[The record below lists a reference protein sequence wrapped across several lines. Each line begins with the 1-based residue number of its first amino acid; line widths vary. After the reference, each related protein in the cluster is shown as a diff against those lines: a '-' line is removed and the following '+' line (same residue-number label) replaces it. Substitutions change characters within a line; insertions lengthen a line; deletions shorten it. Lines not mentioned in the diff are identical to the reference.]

1 MVEGVPCPLTV
12 TVQFNAGVY
21 MTAIRPVLDKID
33 ENWISYVGDWSIS
46 CSEISN
52 RAEMSDHLV
61 CTKLSLKVTNKESAD

>member
-1 MVEGVPCPLTV
+1 
-12 TVQFNAGVY
+12 